1 MRYID
6 NIMFI
11 DPYIS
16 HMAKATMYLNKATRL
31 QKILDE
37 AIPLEIGMYVFAD
50 KWYKFGNKLYQP
62 RFNFQVTE
70 AMMPDRMHVVLEE

>member
-6 NIMFI
+6 NTMFI
-11 DPYIS
+11 HPYIY
-16 HMAKATMYLNKATRL
+16 HLAKAAMHLNEANRL

-50 KWYKFGNKLYQP
+50 KWYEFGNKLYRP
-62 RFNFQVTE
+62 RYNFQVTE

>member
-1 MRYID
+1 MLVPVKRFLRCPFERAVTIIITV
-6 NIMFI
+6 NV
-11 DPYIS
+11 
-16 HMAKATMYLNKATRL
+16 
-31 QKILDE
+31 DE